1 MGPLGKGA
9 LALFGGGLLV
19 AALLLLQGMMGGR
32 DIDMPRDSYYI
43 SSSSYVIQ
51 TNRDETGEI
60 RSKVDENSGVWTN
73 IPGLQGRS
81 GPPPERAREQLRA
94 TEETWKKRSN
104 SGMASETNLPRR
116 ASKVSDYAAATSCL
130 LEGLRYRDPL
140 DLLQF
145 LRGVLQEVIK
155 SEELAIEAAKE
166 SRAKRGGG
174 FSLQAE
180 AEADAEKTE
189 VSGATRRW
197 RRTVRAVFN
206 AEARGKVLDKYDLR
220 QAARSTLV

>member
-1 MGPLGKGA
+1 MALSSTARPFRPICALLFLALLGPLWAFTSARSTRHTGLPRCAEQQGGQNPRGGEVTVVTSEKDKEDSQAPRKRINGRTEKPLPKSLKIKEKAEDKEMGPLGKGA

-94 TEETWKKRSN
+94 TEEQMDKALQQMNRE
-104 SGMASETNLPRR
+104 MEEAFQF
-116 ASKVSDYAAATSCL
+116 
-130 LEGLRYRDPL
+130 RY
-140 DLLQF
+140 
-145 LRGVLQEVIK
+145 
-155 SEELAIEAAKE
+155 
-166 SRAKRGGG
+166 G
-174 FSLQAE
+174 F
-180 AEADAEKTE
+180 
-189 VSGATRRW
+189 
-197 RRTVRAVFN
+197 
-206 AEARGKVLDKYDLR
+206 
-220 QAARSTLV
+220 